1 MKNFDY
7 QKTKT
12 ELDEL
17 LAWFQS
23 GEVSID
29 EAIAKYKRG
38 EELLRQ
44 LEKYLND
51 SKIKVEK
58 ITKKQQS

>member
-7 QKTKT
+7 QKTKA
-12 ELDEL
+12 ELDDL

-23 GEVSID
+23 SEVSID
-29 EAIAKYKRG
+29 EAMKKYQRG
-38 EELLRQ
+38 EEFLKQ

-51 SKIKVEK
+51 SKARVER
-58 ITKKQQS
+58 ITKRNQK